1 MNKTEHSVI
10 DSKNYIRIGISLT
23 GLIQGVGFR
32 PHVYRLARYLH
43 LSGWVINTSR
53 GVTIELEG
61 DQESVDQFL
70 PLLESELPPH
80 ATILS
85 KAIESLD
92 AIGEKDFRIKESQST
107 EEIVPLI
114 LPDIAVCP
122 ECLEEMFDPTNRRYR
137 YPFINCTHCGPRFS
151 IVQSLPYDRPNTTM
165 STFLQCPDCLM
176 EYENPEDRR
185 FHAQPNACPHCGPQI
200 DFHNLPYSNP
210 FCSGEDAL
218 KEAIDSLK
226 RGKILALKGLGGF
239 QLVVSAENEKA
250 VQLLRKR
257 KRRGNK
263 PFALMFPNIES
274 AQAAAHLSEPEQRLL
289 ESSEAPIVLVEKKT
303 QDFGTSAPGNP
314 YLGIF
319 LPYTPL
325 HHLLLDL
332 YAKPLIV
339 TSGNLRNEPI
349 CIDNDE
355 AFTRLGNIADIFLVH
370 NRPIQRPVDD
380 SVVRIVSGEL
390 QILRRARG
398 YAPLPIEVSQDLRPT
413 LAVGGHL
420 KSTIAIGKNNKIILS
435 QHIGNLDT
443 KESVREFESTNSDFQ
458 KLYGLTPKTVV
469 HDKHPDYYSTQF
481 AQSHF
486 PKVEKQ
492 SIQHHIAHV
501 FSCMAEHLLS
511 PPVLGICW
519 DGTGNGEDGTIWGAE
534 SFLLSENKCQR
545 IASILPFR
553 LPGGE
558 SAIIETARIATSL
571 LHEAGCE
578 TAKDEKTSLFVD
590 MIRKGVHAP
599 ICSSMGRLFDGVSAL
614 LGLCERADY
623 EGEAAMLLEFEAK
636 HSTTSDAYPCSF
648 VQTDKQGPRLFD
660 WRPMI
665 QQIQCDLIASLSP
678 SDIARKFH
686 HTLVELILEIAR
698 QAGQEHIVLTGG
710 CFQNKLLTELTIL
723 RLTQSGFKT
732 YTHGQVPPND
742 GGLAA
747 GQIYATL
754 YPSILQH
761 S

>member
-1 MNKTEHSVI
+1 LNKIEHPII

-23 GLIQGVGFR
+23 GLVQGVGFR
-32 PHVYRLARYLH
+32 PHVYRLARNLH
-43 LSGWVINTSR
+43 LCGWVINTSR

-61 DQESVDQFL
+61 EQKSVDQFL

-85 KAIESLD
+85 KSIESLD
-92 AIGEKDFRIKESQST
+92 AIGEKDFRIKESQLT

-122 ECLEEMFDPTNRRYR
+122 ECLEEMFDPANRRYR

-165 STFLQCPDCLM
+165 SAFQQCTECLR
-176 EYENPEDRR
+176 EYENPENRR
-185 FHAQPNACPHCGPQI
+185 FHAQPNACPHCGPKI
-200 DFHNLPYSNP
+200 DFHNLPFTNP
-210 FCSGEDAL
+210 LCSGEDAL
-218 KEAIDSLK
+218 HEAIDSLR

-239 QLVVSAENEKA
+239 QLIVSAENENA

-263 PFALMFPNIES
+263 PFALMFPDIVS

-303 QDFGTSAPGNP
+303 HDFEASAPGNP

-319 LPYTPL
+319 LPSTPL
-325 HHLLLDL
+325 HHLLLNL
-332 YAKPLIV
+332 FAKPLIV

-349 CIDNDE
+349 CIDNNE
-355 AFTRLGNIADIFLVH
+355 AFARLGNIADAFLVH

-380 SVVRIVSGEL
+380 SVVRIIAGKL

-398 YAPLPIEVSQDLRPT
+398 YAPLPIEVNQDLKPT

-443 KESVREFESTNSDFQ
+443 KESVRVFESTNSDFQ
-458 KLYGLTPKTVV
+458 KLYGLTPKAVV
-469 HDKHPDYYSTQF
+469 HDKHPDYYSTQS

-486 PKVEKQ
+486 SKVEKQ

-501 FSCMAEHLLS
+501 FSGMAEHSLS
-511 PPVLGICW
+511 PPVLGISW
-519 DGTGNGEDGTIWGAE
+519 DGTGYGDDGKIWGAE

-545 IASILPFR
+545 IASILPFQ

-558 SAIIETARIATSL
+558 SAIIETSRIATSL
-571 LHEAGCE
+571 LYEAGCE
-578 TAKDEKTSLFVD
+578 TGKDEKTGLFVE

-599 ICSSMGRLFDGVSAL
+599 VCSSMGRLFDGVSAL
-614 LGLCERADY
+614 LGLCERVDY
-623 EGEAAMLLEFEAK
+623 EGEAAMLLEFEAQQ
-636 HSTTSDAYPCSF
+636 STASDTYSYPS
-648 VQTDKQGPRLFD
+648 VQTEQQGRLLFD

-665 QQIQCDLIASLSP
+665 RQIQCDLKASLSP

-686 HTLVELILEIAR
+686 HTLVALILEIAR
-698 QAGQEHIVLTGG
+698 LAGQEHVVLTGG
-710 CFQNKLLTELTIL
+710 CFQNKFLTELTI
-723 RLTQSGFKT
+723 RELTQSGFKT
-732 YTHGQVPPND
+732 YTHRQVPPND
-742 GGLAA
+742 GGLAV

-754 YPSILQH
+754 FPSILQQP
-761 S
+761 